1 MICLVSSN
9 NIIFNSK
16 KTKEYVLI
24 GKPDHKKVCDKRA
37 NIAKKSFIKF

>member
-1 MICLVSSN
+1 MKYSVSSN
-9 NIIFNSK
+9 HIIFNSK

-24 GKPDHKKVCDKRA
+24 GKPDHKKVCAERA